1 MGHWKISEVEARAW
15 KEDDRKSMEAL
26 VAAIPAEAEQLSDG
40 FVESMQTH
48 LMTKPGKIGTLMRC
62 GNISAYGVGMTGNE
76 SFLSAKVALSL
87 THFYLTKRLKQQ
99 LSVHGLHESIADKVR
114 ERFTAGSGIGEVVIR
129 VREGLVMPMES
140 LPQPPYVRQGRSA
153 FDVLDVTCSA
163 TFESINRA
171 VRNLA
176 SNLHPDRPGGS
187 TEEMQQVADA
197 RDWLSLPGGIQRE
210 WERTR
215 PAEIGDCVVI
225 CGLVKHHQLNGQ
237 QGWAGEWD
245 GCRVHVHLLHGG
257 IAKARAG
264 NVVVIPGG
272 FGGAAASMPPRAA
285 PAAGPNMDPH
295 VAAAAGLPTE
305 TYHGKVPCPGKNGIP
320 CPNEA
325 WLKPY
330 KWEGWIRKCKTCKTQ

>member
-48 LMTKPGKIGTLMRC
+48 LLTKPGKIGTLMRC

-215 PAEIGDCVVI
+215 PAGMGACVVI
-225 CGLVKHHQLNGQ
+225 RGLVKHPHLNGQ
-237 QGWAGEWD
+237 QGLAGEWD
-245 GCRVHVHLLHGG
+245 GCRMHVHLLNGGG
-257 IAKARAG
+257 IVKARAG
-264 NVVVIPGG
+264 NVVVITAG
-272 FGGAAASMPPRAA
+272 FGGV
-285 PAAGPNMDPH
+285 AAGPNPESPH
-295 VAAAAGLPTE
+295 VAAAAGRPTE
-305 TYHGKVPCPGKNGIP
+305 TWHGKVPCPGKNGIP

-330 KWEGWIRKCKTCKTQ
+330 QWEGWIKQCKTCKR

>member
-1 MGHWKISEVEARAW
+1 
-15 KEDDRKSMEAL
+15 METL
-26 VAAIPAEAEQLSDG
+26 AAVVPAEAVQRSDG
-40 FVESMQTH
+40 FVKAMRTH
-48 LMTKPGKIGTLMRC
+48 LTTKPGKIGTLMQF
-62 GNISAYGVGMTGNE
+62 GNLGAYGIGMTAAE
-76 SFLSAKVALSL
+76 SLLSAKVALSL
-87 THFYLTKRLKQQ
+87 THHHVHKVLKQQ
-99 LSVHGLHESIADKVR
+99 LSAHGLHESIADKVK
-114 ERFTAGSGIGEVVIR
+114 ERFTPGSGLGEAVIR

-140 LPQPPYVRQGRSA
+140 LPQPRYGRQGRSA

-215 PAEIGDCVVI
+215 PAGMGACVVI
-225 CGLVKHHQLNGQ
+225 RGLVKHPHLNGQ
-237 QGWAGEWD
+237 QGLAGEWD
-245 GCRVHVHLLHGG
+245 GCRVHVHLLNGGG

-272 FGGAAASMPPRAA
+272 FGGV
-285 PAAGPNMDPH
+285 AAGPNPESPH
-295 VAAAAGLPTE
+295 VAAAAGRPTE
-305 TYHGKVPCPGKNGIP
+305 TWHGKVPCPGKNGIP

-330 KWEGWIRKCKTCKTQ
+330 QWQDWIKRCKTCKA

>member
-176 SNLHPDRPGGS
+176 SNLHPDKPGGS
-187 TEEMQQVADA
+187 KEEMQEVADA

-215 PAEIGDCVVI
+215 PAGMGACVVI
-225 CGLVKHHQLNGQ
+225 RGLVKHPHLNGQ
-237 QGWAGEWD
+237 QGLAGEWD
-245 GCRVHVHLLHGG
+245 GCRVHVHLLNGGG

-272 FGGAAASMPPRAA
+272 FGGV
-285 PAAGPNMDPH
+285 AAGPNPESPH
-295 VAAAAGLPTE
+295 VAAAAGRPTE
-305 TYHGKVPCPGKNGIP
+305 TWHGKVPCPGKNGIP

-330 KWEGWIRKCKTCKTQ
+330 QWQDWIKRCKTCKA

>member
-1 MGHWKISEVEARAW
+1 
-15 KEDDRKSMEAL
+15 METL
-26 VAAIPAEAEQLSDG
+26 AAVVPAEAVQRSDG
-40 FVESMQTH
+40 FVKAMRTH
-48 LMTKPGKIGTLMRC
+48 LTTKPGKIGTLMQF
-62 GNISAYGVGMTGNE
+62 GNLGAYGIGMTAAE
-76 SFLSAKVALSL
+76 SLLSAKVALSL
-87 THFYLTKRLKQQ
+87 THHHVHKVLKQQ
-99 LSVHGLHESIADKVR
+99 LSAHGLHESIADKVK
-114 ERFTAGSGIGEVVIR
+114 ERFTPGSGLGEAVIR

-140 LPQPPYVRQGRSA
+140 LPRPRYGRQGRSA

-176 SNLHPDRPGGS
+176 SNLHPDKPGGS
-187 TEEMQQVADA
+187 KEEMQEVADA

-215 PAEIGDCVVI
+215 PAGMGACVVI
-225 CGLVKHHQLNGQ
+225 CGLVKHPHLNGQ
-237 QGWAGEWD
+237 QGLAGEWD
-245 GCRVHVHLLHGG
+245 GCRVHVHLLNGGG

-272 FGGAAASMPPRAA
+272 FGGV
-285 PAAGPNMDPH
+285 AAGPNPESPH
-295 VAAAAGLPTE
+295 VAAAAGRPTE
-305 TYHGKVPCPGKNGIP
+305 TWHGKVPCPGKNGSP

-330 KWEGWIRKCKTCKTQ
+330 QWQDWIKRCKTCKA

>member
-1 MGHWKISEVEARAW
+1 
-15 KEDDRKSMEAL
+15 MEAF
-26 VAAIPAEAEQLSDG
+26 VAAIPAEAERRSDG
-40 FVESMQTH
+40 FVKAMQTH
-48 LMTKPGKIGTLMRC
+48 LMTKPGKIGTLMQC
-62 GNISAYGVGMTGNE
+62 GNLSAYGVGMSGDE

-87 THFYLTKRLKQQ
+87 TYHLVNKRLKQQ
-99 LSVHGLHESIADKVR
+99 LSVHGLHESIADKVK
-114 ERFTAGSGIGEVVIR
+114 ERFTAGSGLGEAVIR

-187 TEEMQQVADA
+187 KEEMQKVADA

-215 PAEIGDCVVI
+215 PAGMGACVVI
-225 CGLVKHHQLNGQ
+225 CGLVKHPHLNGQ

-245 GCRVHVHLLHGG
+245 GRRVHVHLLNGGG
-257 IAKARAG
+257 IVKARAG

-272 FGGAAASMPPRAA
+272 FGGV
-285 PAAGPNMDPH
+285 AAGPNPESPH
-295 VAAAAGLPTE
+295 VAAAAGRPTE
-305 TYHGKVPCPGKNGIP
+305 TWHGKVPCPGKNGIP

-330 KWEGWIRKCKTCKTQ
+330 QWQDWIKRCKTCRT